1 MRSQCVRC
9 LTGARPCL
17 FISLAAS
24 PRLTVAAVQPPPPSP
39 PLSLPLS
46 HLHCPLNIA
55 KYSSVSNVAKIME
68 KFRVKIIFVCVC
80 ACVRVHISGRGC
92 SVTCLCIISSVFIL
106 RNCLHILMK
115 LPHDACQRPQHAPRQ
130 DKEGEEGGRGWIAAA
145 NNPLISSR

>member
-24 PRLTVAAVQPPPPSP
+24 PRLTVAAVQLLFSP
-39 PLSLPLS
+39 LFLSPLS
-46 HLHCPLNIA
+46 HLHWPLNIA

-68 KFRVKIIFVCVC
+68 KFRVKIIFICVRVCVC
-80 ACVRVHISGRGC
+80 VHISGRGC

-130 DKEGEEGGRGWIAAA
+130 GKKGKKGRGGGLLRRIT
-145 NNPLISSR
+145 R